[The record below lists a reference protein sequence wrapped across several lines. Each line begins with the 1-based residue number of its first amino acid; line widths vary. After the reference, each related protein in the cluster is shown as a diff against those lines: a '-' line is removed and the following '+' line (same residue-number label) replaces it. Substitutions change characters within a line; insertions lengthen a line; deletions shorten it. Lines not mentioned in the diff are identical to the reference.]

1 MDFMMQWIVNR
12 TSRWKAYVE
21 RAVGE
26 SASPLKSI
34 SIRREVEDSKIVLT
48 VGVRI
53 VSGDA
58 FAVFLM
64 PMRISQFEQE

>member
-1 MDFMMQWIVNR
+1 MQWIVNR

-21 RAVGE
+21 RVVEE

-34 SIRREVEDSKIVLT
+34 SISREVVDSNRVLT

-53 VSGDA
+53 DA
-58 FAVFLM
+58 FAAVFLM
-64 PMRISQFEQE
+64 PMRISQFEQV